1 MASEVQDK
9 KNVRIGADF
18 SPEAYECLE
27 EIASHYGGDKIKA
40 LSHALGFISYITRGL
55 EKGQKLIVE
64 KDYKIFG
71 ITLYTRRREVLLNE
85 YLFAQQA

>member
-1 MASEVQDK
+1 MAHK
-9 KNVRIGADF
+9 KAGGSSSNGRDSNGQRRGVK
-18 SPEAYECLE
+18 S
-27 EIASHYGGDKIKA
+27 YGGDKIKA